1 MKDVKKEDASK
12 LVQNLNI
19 IKYKKA
25 YLNLAFL
32 YSTAIFLLIFLMLF
46 IYNFNIIIL

>member
-25 YLNLAFL
+25 NLNLAFL
-32 YSTAIFLLIFLMLF
+32 YSTVISF
-46 IYNFNIIIL
+46 INFFNVIYL